1 MTPSASG
8 GKRHASDVTVIGNG
22 IIGLAIGLELVDRG
36 LRCRVL
42 GANRQGI
49 ASTAAAGILA
59 PSVAELPSAVRPFF
73 FGSLERF
80 PRFLDRVREF
90 DPTLSLIEG
99 LLEIAVDGE
108 TASDLEPGSVQLD
121 GSALAAIEPALAHL
135 PGAILHRTNSAIDN
149 VRLLQALARAA
160 ASTVGIDVTPDD
172 AVFEV
177 MLGDNLT
184 ARTESG
190 SEWQSATIV
199 VAAGAW
205 SGRIRGLP
213 RALPVSPLKGQML
226 ALNRATLHHTV
237 MAPDVYLVPRGSE
250 TLVGATSEVAGFD
263 VSNTESAL
271 SQLQSAAE
279 LLCPNLTGATRARAW
294 AGVRPATP
302 DMLPIVGRDPNYPS
316 VVYACGHSRNG
327 ILLAPATADVV
338 GALVT
343 GQRPSFD
350 IAPFSVTRFDGPDA

>member
-1 MTPSASG
+1 MTASVSG
-8 GKRHASDVTVIGNG
+8 GRDHTTDVTVIGNG
-22 IIGLAIGLELVDRG
+22 IIGLAIGLELVARG

-42 GANRQGI
+42 GANRPGT

-59 PSVAELPSAVRPFF
+59 PSVAQLPSAVRPFF
-73 FGSLERF
+73 FGSLEQF

-99 LLEIAVDGE
+99 LLEIAADRQTE
-108 TASDLEPGSVQLD
+108 NDLESGSVQLD

-160 ASTVGIDVTPDD
+160 ASTVGIDVTADD
-172 AVFEV
+172 AVLEV
-177 MLGDNLT
+177 MVGDNVT
-184 ARTESG
+184 VRTESG
-190 SEWQSATIV
+190 SEWRSATIV

-213 RALPVSPLKGQML
+213 RPLPVSPLKGQML
-226 ALNRATLHHTV
+226 ALNRAPLHRSV

-271 SQLQSAAE
+271 SGLQSAAE
-279 LLCPNLTGATRARAW
+279 SLCPTLVGATRTRAW

-302 DMLPIVGRDPNYPS
+302 DMLPILGGDPDYPS
-316 VVYACGHSRNG
+316 VVYAFGHSRNG

-343 GQRPSFD
+343 GQGLSFD
-350 IAPFSVTRFDGPDA
+350 IVPFSVTRFDGLTP